1 MGGDGCITAF
11 REATNSMSEITFF
24 LTWAW
29 LSPGKSVVDTTG
41 AGDCFIGGLAYA
53 YAQKW
58 ALPQVVEFAAH
69 IAGHAVTALGPRPG
83 VPRVHGKLT
92 SDFEESLQALKM
104 AP

>member
-29 LSPGKSVVDTTG
+29 LPQGKSVVDTTG
-41 AGDCFIGGLAYA
+41 AGDCFNGGLAYA

-58 ALPQVVEFAAH
+58 ALPQVVEFASH
-69 IAGHAVTALGPRPG
+69 IAGHSVTALGPRAG
-83 VPRVHGKLT
+83 VPRVPKAAT
-92 SDFEESLQALKM
+92 KDFEEALHSIQRV
-104 AP
+104 